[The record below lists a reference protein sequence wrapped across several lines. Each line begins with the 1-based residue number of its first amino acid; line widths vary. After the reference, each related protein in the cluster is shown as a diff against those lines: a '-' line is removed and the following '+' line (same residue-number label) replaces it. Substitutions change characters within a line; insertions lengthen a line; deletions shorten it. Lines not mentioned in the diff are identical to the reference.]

1 MFKVH
6 PKTFISTRIS
16 HPILFSYCQRTFPP
30 PPLLGHIVAPLSSL
44 VGWDQGGWDQ
54 GDVLRRGVAWE
65 GEAAVVPRHPRVVMP
80 RMTACYSKKDP
91 LLDGSSPPPDSWLC
105 QLRQSSHACWG
116 PTCLERSGHAHQ
128 VCSPRGLHARTADK
142 ACQGRSGSHAP
153 CRLLPQP
160 SQGSC

>member
-1 MFKVH
+1 M
-6 PKTFISTRIS
+6 
-16 HPILFSYCQRTFPP
+16 
-30 PPLLGHIVAPLSSL
+30 APLSSL
-44 VGWDQGGWDQ
+44 VGWDQG
-54 GDVLRRGVAWE
+54 DVLRRGVVWE

-91 LLDGSSPPPDSWLC
+91 LLDGRSPPPGSWLC

-153 CRLLPQP
+153 CRLPCFLSFLSRSTAPVSLIWGLASGLPTP
-160 SQGSC
+160 GCVALGK